1 MASSW
6 IGKYVLDCNNI
17 VKTNIEAHKVN
28 GIALCVLTLIHV
40 WSILLPCLTHKWKA
54 QVVPGMFEWPL
65 SERAPPGFKDAN
77 PATETMSLQVDD
89 VFRMVEMTILL
100 GILTPLS
107 IRWMQQCWHLGI
119 QVHRFITV
127 IYFVDIVRR
136 HSHPHNW
143 VLNTPIFAIW
153 ILDKVLCMAWRRIKA
168 PNVVRHVISDDY
180 MVLFWSTNDIDE
192 GFNEVVSV
200 GSNYY
205 MKLYPSSWMES
216 RHPFTAF
223 KNRSSADLI
232 MKSEHCFSNGAVIRT
247 FDNDRKPRIGGHVES
262 RSHTERMSTYSPS
275 MYSSLSIWGPF
286 QGQVTNL
293 ISKALLAGKDSTS
306 RKNLVLAGSGS
317 AINFMIDLMSHL
329 SSATSPLCYGVLGE
343 NVKNIT
349 LLYSTRD
356 EALYH
361 WVHETMKSLLGAIVM
376 PADENKCTSNGAHIR
391 ILLAC
396 TAINKTRKKRNSKSE
411 NKDVF
416 PISNNKTEHMIE
428 DFTLHNHHDFVE
440 EEALI
445 PSPSSST
452 YNSKPNSATSQS
464 ADDDDIDE
472 EQATAGA
479 PGSAGGK
486 NIEGDSIFASQS
498 SSIDLLY
505 QRLDYGRE
513 IPDGSDVFCQGS
525 VAFKNVVKEGCNK
538 KKNVRVFFD
547 Q

>member
-1 MASSW
+1 
-6 IGKYVLDCNNI
+6 
-17 VKTNIEAHKVN
+17 
-28 GIALCVLTLIHV
+28 
-40 WSILLPCLTHKWKA
+40 
-54 QVVPGMFEWPL
+54 MFEWPL

-107 IRWMQQCWHLGI
+107 IRWMQQYWHLGI
-119 QVHRFITV
+119 QVHRFVTV

-168 PNVVRHVISDDY
+168 PNVIRHAISDDY

-192 GFNEVVSV
+192 AFNEVVSV

-223 KNRSSADLI
+223 KNRSAGAI
-232 MKSEHCFSNGAVIRT
+232 TMKSSEHCFSNGAVIRT

-275 MYSSLSIWGPF
+275 VCSSLSIWGPF

-293 ISKALLAGKDSTS
+293 ISKALLDGKDSTS

-356 EALYH
+356 EALYR

-376 PADENKCTSNGAHIR
+376 PAENKCTSNGAHIR

-396 TAINKTRKKRNSKSE
+396 TANNKNKRKKNRKSE
-411 NKDVF
+411 KKDFF
-416 PISNNKTEHMIE
+416 PISSNNKKTEHMIE
-428 DFTLHNHHDFVE
+428 DFTLHNHNFVE
-440 EEALI
+440 EVALI
-445 PSPSSST
+445 PTSPSST
-452 YNSKPNSATSQS
+452 GSKSNSATASQRS
-464 ADDDDIDE
+464 DHDDIDE
-472 EQATAGA
+472 EQATGGA
-479 PGSAGGK
+479 GSAVK
-486 NIEGDSIFASQS
+486 NIEGDSIFAPPAG

-505 QRLDYGRE
+505 QRLDYSRE

-525 VAFKNVVKEGCNK
+525 VAFKNVVKEGCNE
-538 KKNVRVFFD
+538 KKNVRLFFD

>member
-6 IGKYVLDCNNI
+6 IGKHILDCNNI
-17 VKTNIEAHKVN
+17 VKSNIEAHKVN

-107 IRWMQQCWHLGI
+107 IRWMQQYWHLGI
-119 QVHRFITV
+119 QVHRFVTV

-136 HSHPHNW
+136 HSHPHTW

-168 PNVVRHVISDDY
+168 PNVIRRAISDDY
-180 MVLFWSTNDIDE
+180 MVLFWSTNNIDE
-192 GFNEVVSV
+192 AFNEVVSV

-223 KNRSSADLI
+223 KNRSAGAI
-232 MKSEHCFSNGAVIRT
+232 MKSSEHCFSNGAVIRT

-275 MYSSLSIWGPF
+275 VCSSLSIWGPF

-293 ISKALLAGKDSTS
+293 ISKALLDGKDSTS
-306 RKNLVLAGSGS
+306 RKHLVLAGSGS

-329 SSATSPLCYGVLGE
+329 SSATSPLCYGILGE

-376 PADENKCTSNGAHIR
+376 PAENKCASSNGAHIR

-396 TAINKTRKKRNSKSE
+396 TANNKRKKNRKSE
-411 NKDVF
+411 KKDFF

-428 DFTLHNHHDFVE
+428 DSTLHNHNFVE

-445 PSPSSST
+445 PTSPSRTST
-452 YNSKPNSATSQS
+452 AGSKPNSATSQS
-464 ADDDDIDE
+464 DDDIDE
-472 EQATAGA
+472 EQATGA
-479 PGSAGGK
+479 GSAVK
-486 NIEGDSIFASQS
+486 NIEGDSTFAPPAG

-505 QRLDYGRE
+505 QRLDYSRE

-525 VAFKNVVKEGCNK
+525 VAFKNVVKEGCNE
-538 KKNVRVFFD
+538 KKNVRLFFD